1 MDSEGGRMRFRR
13 GAWARLQDARTMSC
27 RAFIQRKATNHR
39 RRLMGKKMTPKEK
52 VLMRRGYILKIKQL
66 GVSLVAQWLR
76 ICLRMQETRV

>member
-1 MDSEGGRMRFRR
+1 
-13 GAWARLQDARTMSC
+13 
-27 RAFIQRKATNHR
+27 
-39 RRLMGKKMTPKEK
+39 MGKKMTPKEK